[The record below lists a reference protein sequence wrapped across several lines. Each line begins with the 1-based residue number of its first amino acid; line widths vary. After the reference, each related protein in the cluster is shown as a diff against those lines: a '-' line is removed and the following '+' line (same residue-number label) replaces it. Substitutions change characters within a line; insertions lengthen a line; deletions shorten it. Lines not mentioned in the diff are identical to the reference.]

1 MTASDHPVLV
11 IDDDPDIRWT
21 VAELLEDW
29 GYTVTTAVHGRDALD
44 KLEAG
49 VRPCLILLDLTM
61 PVMNGYEFRQ
71 AQRADPAFAEIPT
84 IVLSA
89 AGNLAE
95 RAKELA
101 VDNVLRK
108 PIALEQLSS
117 IAERFCAPAKVHN

>member
-1 MTASDHPVLV
+1 
-11 IDDDPDIRWT
+11 
-21 VAELLEDW
+21 LLEDW
-29 GYTVTTAVHGRDALD
+29 GYSVTTAVHGRDALD
-44 KLEAG
+44 KLQAG

-61 PVMNGYEFRQ
+61 PVMNGYEFRE
-71 AQRADPAFAEIPT
+71 AQRAHPTFAEIPT

-117 IAERFCAPAKVHN
+117 IAERFCAPAKVDN

>member
-1 MTASDHPVLV
+1 MTASTHPVLV

-29 GYTVTTAVHGRDALD
+29 GYAVTTAVHGKDALEQ
-44 KLEAG
+44 LRAG

-61 PVMNGYEFRQ
+61 PIMNGYEFRQ
-71 AQRADPAFAEIPT
+71 AQRADPEFATIPT

-95 RAKELA
+95 RARELE

-117 IAERFCAPAKVHN
+117 LAERFAAPAKNGH